1 MVIEFI
7 NNNKRKSIS
16 IWAFSLFLLL
26 FYSCAANLEDKIDN
40 KMLVKAEAKIG
51 EETKTSLNGLK
62 LSWQDNDEM
71 GIFIEGVQ
79 YNFLMSYRSGKYQ
92 GYMTITSSPPAIRSV
107 YAYYPFNSSHY
118 SYDTEIMGFLP
129 MAQDAPFHAKADY
142 MVADISTI
150 LYDEGNLPDLDITFN
165 RHLFSILK
173 INITNSSEELK
184 NEKLTGIR
192 IKSKTRVMSGSFTF
206 DITDG
211 ASATAVFLNDA
222 TRTQQYVNVN
232 CNSETV
238 IGKDKTTTLYAVVPV
253 GTYPA
258 EDISITVFT
267 DNHQGTVVAQKEMVL
282 ENGTVYDLQTIDFA
296 TIASSSARKTVLC
309 FGDSITTNTVIDA
322 LQDLLGGD
330 WTVYNA
336 GVTSETVLQI
346 ISRQGAI
353 PLYLSGGFTIPASAS
368 ESVAVGTTFY
378 TKNQTNGDVAAS
390 PDTPI
395 MVSLSAYSKGATY
408 CGVTNPF
415 MVKGVECTIT
425 KSGDETLYLQRSTD
439 GDVVDCESDSFV
451 QAVPYAYWKLGN
463 PTVTTLYMGTN
474 GVYNA
479 NPSKGRTRDQVLT
492 DFYNMVKTNTTGEFI
507 AVGYHHSLWNAS
519 YASTM
524 SSAFGDNYLDLRTV
538 GWQNAETISAQM
550 GDSLTANEYED
561 ISNKKWPSSW
571 GGLDIHPSAKG
582 AKAHAIM
589 IYNKMVDL
597 GYVDE

>member
-1 MVIEFI
+1 MVTEFI
-7 NNNKRKSIS
+7 NNIKRKSIF
-16 IWAFSLFLLL
+16 IWTFSLFLLL
-26 FYSCAANLEDKIDN
+26 FYSCAANLEEKIDN

-62 LSWQDNDEM
+62 LSWQDYDEM
-71 GIFIEGVQ
+71 GIYVDGVQ
-79 YNFLMSYRSGKYQ
+79 FNTLLSYRSGQFQ
-92 GYMTITSSPPAIRSV
+92 GFMTKTYSSPTIRSI
-107 YAYYPFNSSHY
+107 YAYYPYNSSHN
-118 SYDTEIMGFLP
+118 SSDTEIMGFLP
-129 MAQDAPFHAKADY
+129 MAQEAPFHAKADY
-142 MVADISTI
+142 MVANVSAI
-150 LYDEGNLPDLDITFN
+150 LYDEENLPDLNITFN

-192 IKSKTRVMSGSFTF
+192 IKSKTRVLSGSFTF
-206 DITDG
+206 DISDG

-232 CNSETV
+232 CNSEIL

-253 GTYPA
+253 GTYPV

-309 FGDSITTNTVIDA
+309 FGDSITTNTVIGA

-353 PLYLSGGFTIPASAS
+353 PLYLSGGFSIPASAS

-378 TKNQTNGDVAAS
+378 TKNQTNGDVAAT

-395 MVSLSAYSKGATY
+395 MVSLSAYSRNTTY
-408 CGVTNPF
+408 CGLTNPF

-425 KSGDETLYLQRSTD
+425 KSGDGKLYLQRSAD
-439 GDVVDCESDSFV
+439 GAGVEVSESFV

-474 GVYNA
+474 GVYTA
-479 NPSKGRTRDQVLT
+479 NPSKGRTRDEVLT

-538 GWQNAETISAQM
+538 GWQNAETIAAQM
-550 GDSLTANEYED
+550 GEGLTPQDYEN
-561 ISNKKWPSSW
+561 ISNKIWPSSW